1 MKALYEKSRLGFA
14 LLWIGIYAL
23 GGSLFEELS
32 RRIGVESLAP
42 ALYFAMLSGVAY
54 WWIKRHHRLS
64 FFGLCRPTAKT
75 KAFLWFIPLVL
86 ITLSNG
92 YLGMRMLYSP
102 LGTVCFVVKML
113 CVGFL
118 EELIFRG
125 FLFRAL
131 CCYNIKFAMAISSI
145 SFGVG
150 HILNLFNGSGTPL
163 WENVLQ
169 IVGATAFGFL
179 YVILFARGGSLLPCM
194 LSHGIFNGLS
204 AFSIR
209 STVRGETVHQLVLVF
224 VVIGYTLVLCKS
236 LPKETL
242 PSEGEGA

>member
-131 CCYNIKFAMAISSI
+131 SRDNVKGAMIVSSVT
-145 SFGVG
+145 FGIG
-150 HILNLFNGSGTPL
+150 HVVNLFNGSGAELIPNL
-163 WENVLQ
+163 CQV
-169 IVGATAFGFL
+169 ISAVFFGFL
-179 YVILFARGGSLLPCM
+179 FVILYHRGKSLLPCIVTHSM
-194 LSHGIFNGLS
+194 LNALS
-204 AFSIR
+204 TFANEAGMTLQR
-209 STVRGETVHQLVLVF
+209 QVLDSVMLTIIA
-224 VVIGYTLVLCKS
+224 VVYTLVLLK
-236 LPKETL
+236 TL
-242 PSEGEGA
+242 PASQEAENC